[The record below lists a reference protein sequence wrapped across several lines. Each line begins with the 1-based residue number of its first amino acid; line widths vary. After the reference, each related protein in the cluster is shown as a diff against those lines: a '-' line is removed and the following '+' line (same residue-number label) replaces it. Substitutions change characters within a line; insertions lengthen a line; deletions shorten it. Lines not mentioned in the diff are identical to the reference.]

1 MVGQR
6 RLVTPLEAQRI
17 VHVRERQY
25 AADQWDLVARCA
37 LGVAAAVPP
46 FVMALRDS
54 DAHSDER
61 VPGVPRVDLSQR
73 GGPDR
78 GVRCDD
84 AELLRGELARLLE
97 DVVGDAHLAD
107 VVERA
112 GRIDVVDECLI
123 DRGAV
128 LGVLRKLAGQ
138 DLRVSPHPL
147 EMLSGLGVACE
158 TQLPGVCSEGTFQCS
173 GLELTCVAAVVPGE
187 LDEICDG
194 SDNNCNGEADEGC
207 GAENCLAL
215 LQANPAL
222 PSGLY
227 DLDPE
232 DDGSSFK
239 AWCDM
244 ETAGGGWTLV
254 WKQVSHEST
263 HFETTPSLA
272 GTGPLTSEAFNATT
286 QGSIRGLVPYTQL
299 LFKHSD
305 LMWVQL
311 EDDFS
316 AWAPHSGGSPG
327 RCRKL
332 ASVPHQCGGLDCG
345 TYEHLFVTLTGI
357 MGQMS
362 GVTVGAF
369 ASNHPTEQCGEV
381 WCSHTKHGRYDGS
394 CASGPMG
401 EGNWMLLVR

>member
-1 MVGQR
+1 MGQSCASG
-6 RLVTPLEAQRI
+6 LPGICDEGGWLCEADGAGLFCQAQ
-17 VHVRERQY
+17 VDPGEHGETCLNMG
-25 AADQWDLVARCA
+25 DDDDCD
-37 LGVAAAVPP
+37 GV
-46 FVMALRDS
+46 
-54 DAHSDER
+54 
-61 VPGVPRVDLSQR
+61 
-73 GGPDR
+73 
-78 GVRCDD
+78 
-84 AELLRGELARLLE
+84 E
-97 DVVGDAHLAD
+97 DN
-107 VVERA
+107 
-112 GRIDVVDECLI
+112 I
-123 DRGAV
+123 
-128 LGVLRKLAGQ
+128 
-138 DLRVSPHPL
+138 
-147 EMLSGLGVACE
+147 SGLGVACE

-369 ASNHPTEQCGEV
+369 ASNHPNEQCGEV